1 MYLPMMRRVILE
13 TDKRLLW
20 KFAYNFGW
28 RGMRSVQL
36 SLIHI

>member
-28 RGMRSVQL
+28 RACGVCSDLRPG
-36 SLIHI
+36 

>member
-28 RGMRSVQL
+28 RGM
-36 SLIHI
+36 